1 MDSIFTD
8 LDRVR
13 GTTRRVALATLVATR
28 GTAPKK
34 EGARMW
40 VDEHGRIVGAVTIGG
55 CVDAQ
60 VVEEAERVLATSSP
74 KLLSVALGDE
84 EAFDLGLTC
93 AGTVDVLVQPLDL
106 DRPDDPA
113 LALLEWIRA
122 EADAGRSA
130 VAVTRLDGA
139 GPNLVVFED
148 GSVAGTLGEEA
159 LDAEARARAL
169 ELMRTGA
176 ARTMAL
182 GDGAVEAFFEVH
194 GPPPLLA
201 VFGAGQLAQPLVAFG
216 KELGM
221 RVVVVDGRPRYA
233 TRERFPQADEV
244 LVGIPSEIA
253 ASLRYGTSSIVVLVA
268 HDYKYDIPVLRAVLE
283 HDPAYIGMLGS
294 RKRGRAILEFLAEA
308 GIEPAAL
315 ERIHVPSGLDI
326 GAQSAAE
333 IAFSILAEALAVRA
347 GRRGGPLRERA
358 GGARQ
363 GAEPVPAGGA
373 SPGAP

>member
-1 MDSIFTD
+1 MESIFAE
-8 LDRVR
+8 LDGLR
-13 GTTRRVALATLVATR
+13 GRTRRVALATLVATR

-40 VDEHGRIVGAVTIGG
+40 VDEHGRIVGSVTIGG
-55 CVDAQ
+55 CVDAR
-60 VVEEAERVLATSSP
+60 VVEESERVLATSSP
-74 KLLSVALGDE
+74 KLLSIALGDE
-84 EAFDLGLTC
+84 DAYDLGLTC
-93 AGTVDVLVQPLDL
+93 AGAVDVLVQPLDL
-106 DRPDDPA
+106 DRPDDPV
-113 LALLEWIRA
+113 LVLLERIRA

-130 VAVTRLDGA
+130 VAVTRLDSG

-148 GSVAGTLGEEA
+148 GSVAGTLGDEA
-159 LDAEARARAL
+159 LDAEARARAPDL
-169 ELMRTGA
+169 LRTGA
-176 ARTMAL
+176 ARTLAL
-182 GDGAVEAFFEVH
+182 GDGAVEAFFQVH

-201 VFGAGQLAQPLVAFG
+201 VFGASQLAQPLVAFG

-244 LVGIPSEIA
+244 LLGSPSEIA
-253 ASLRYGTSSIVVLVA
+253 ASLRYGASSIVVLVA

-283 HDPAYIGMLGS
+283 RDAAYIGMLGS
-294 RKRGRAILEFLAEA
+294 RKRGKAILEFLADA

-315 ERIHVPSGLDI
+315 ERVHVPSGLDI

-333 IAFSILAEALAVRA
+333 IALSILAEALAVRS

-358 GGARQ
+358 DGERRSGETA
-363 GAEPVPAGGA
+363 PAT
-373 SPGAP
+373 SVSLQLS